1 MMEFHSLERL
11 VPAML
16 SLVKLLRDSN
26 GRMKIQTNMKEA
38 LR

>member
-1 MMEFHSLERL
+1 MMEFHSLEKL

-16 SLVKLLRDSN
+16 SLVKLLKDLN
-26 GRMKIQTNMKEA
+26 GLMKIQTNMKEA